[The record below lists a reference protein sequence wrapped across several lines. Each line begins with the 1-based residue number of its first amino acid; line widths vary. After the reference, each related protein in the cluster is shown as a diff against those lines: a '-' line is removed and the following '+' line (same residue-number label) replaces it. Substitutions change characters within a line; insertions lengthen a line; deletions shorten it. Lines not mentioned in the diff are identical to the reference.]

1 MPTPYQYDPFGNYPP
16 NLITNEQHSVTPP
29 TASDQANFIVPDA
42 APFFAL
48 GLIVRSGPASTDPV
62 LVEGTDYILTHRF
75 VEASQFLNR
84 QIYGSITFLNQMYS
98 GMVWLTYQTLGG
110 TYTLDDY
117 SIVENLTRSLYSIR
131 VVTWT
136 QVVPLVAAFPPLP
149 HPHNVADLTG
159 MADVVVVLN
168 SILTALQQSGGN
180 VNTLATTLQTH
191 LNAVSSHS
199 KSQVGLGL
207 LDNFRTATQQD
218 IENGVPNAYVT
229 PQMLIYGIERFVT
242 GSGSVGLVLDLLAS
256 SVQRAYN
263 GSSEQY
269 EDSLLLNNAFV
280 TVDCDNYVKEGKY
293 WVTDMANIANA
304 PFSWCVMEVT
314 NIAVE
319 STNPAVGEVL
329 QIFDDG
335 LGRRARRIRQY
346 VSTGVYQWSD
356 FVITTNDT
364 VLPPSGTGPLVP
376 ITGSSIDLND
386 YTTTGNFSFS
396 TAVFPA
402 NAPPSYGPAT
412 TFQLQV
418 LVTPVLL
425 YTVQIAKNTTSNKTY
440 IRGGYRNDNDYID
453 FYGHYW
459 RQVPTIDS
467 ILNDTYVNNIL
478 TDGSYLCRVENSSTV
493 NISVGN
499 RHAFLLYVKN
509 SPTMQRIVQVM
520 YNLIDT
526 ISPYDE
532 LYQINVRGID
542 FNEDSINHYTG
553 GWNPNTKSVIDYFLS
568 ITDMLK
574 LQNYLVSIGVDFSA
588 GGYMGLSY
596 ELQQG
601 YIGSYGAGGTGRI
614 LVDTDLNRV
623 TGEGYYIFRH
633 EDNVL
638 NVPTALN
645 NTECFYVVLMYIRET
660 IAVQTIFQA
669 YGEDRTS
676 SLYVR
681 HQLTNDWNNGVTPP
695 NWVLLPN

>member
-1 MPTPYQYDPFGNYPP
+1 MSTPYQYDPFGNYPP
-16 NLITNEQHSVTPP
+16 NLITNEHHSVTPP
-29 TASDQANFIVPDA
+29 TASDQANFIVPGA

-48 GLIVRSGPASTDPV
+48 GLIVRSGPAPTDPV

-110 TYTLDDY
+110 AFTLPDY

-136 QVVPLVAAFPPLP
+136 QVVPMVAAFPPLP
-149 HPHNVADLTG
+149 HPHHSSDLTG
-159 MADVVVVLN
+159 MSDVVDILN
-168 SILTALQQSGGN
+168 LIKNAIQASGAN
-180 VNTLATTLQTH
+180 LNTLAASFTQH
-191 LNAVSSHS
+191 LIGDAPHT
-199 KSQVGLGL
+199 KSQVGLGNL
-207 LDNFRTATQQD
+207 PNYRAATQAD
-218 IENGVPNAYVT
+218 IDNAVPNALVT

-280 TVDCDNYVKEGKY
+280 TVDCNNYVKEGKY
-293 WVTDMANIANA
+293 WVADMANIANA
-304 PFSWCVMEVT
+304 PFSRCVMEVT
-314 NIAVE
+314 NISVE

-335 LGRRARRIRQY
+335 LGRRARRIRRQ
-346 VSTGVYQWSD
+346 VTAGVYQWSD

-364 VLPPSGTGPLVP
+364 VLPPSGTGPFVP
-376 ITGSSIDLND
+376 ITGSSIDLDD

-402 NAPPSYGPAT
+402 NAPPSPGPAT

-440 IRGGYRNDNDYID
+440 VRGGYENDHNFID
-453 FYGHYW
+453 FYMHYW

-467 ILNDTYVNNIL
+467 IVNDTPVNNIL
-478 TDGSYLCRVENSSTV
+478 TDGSYLCRIENAITV
-493 NISVGN
+493 FVGMQSN
-499 RHAFLLYVKN
+499 HHAFLLYVKN
-509 SPTMQRIVQVM
+509 SVATQRMVQIA

-526 ISPYDE
+526 LDPYEEVYKIS
-532 LYQINVRGID
+532 VRGVD
-542 FNEDSINHYTG
+542 FNEGSIVTNA
-553 GWNPNTKSVIDYFLS
+553 WNTTTTSVIEYFLS
-568 ITDMLK
+568 ITDMVK
-574 LQNYLVSIGVDFSA
+574 LQNYLVSIGVMDA
-588 GGYMGLSY
+588 GTTLSLNWR
-596 ELQQG
+596 LQQG
-601 YIGSYGAGGTGRI
+601 YIDCYGAGGTGRI

-638 NVPTALN
+638 NAPTALN
-645 NTECFYVVLMYIRET
+645 NTECFYVVLMYISGT
-660 IAVQTIFQA
+660 ISVQTIFQA
-669 YGEDRTS
+669 YGEHLTS
-676 SLYVR
+676 SVYVR
-681 HQLTNDWNNGVTPP
+681 HQPTNDWTNGVTPP

>member
-1 MPTPYQYDPFGNYPP
+1 MSTPYQYDPFGNYPP
-16 NLITNEQHSVTPP
+16 NLITNEHHSVTPP
-29 TASDQANFIVPDA
+29 TASDQANFIVPGA

-48 GLIVRSGPASTDPV
+48 GLIVRSGPAPTDPV

-110 TYTLDDY
+110 AFTLPDY

-136 QVVPLVAAFPPLP
+136 QVVPMVAAFPPLP
-149 HPHNVADLTG
+149 HPHNTSDLTG
-159 MADVVVVLN
+159 MSDVVDILN
-168 SILTALQQSGGN
+168 LIKNAIQASGAN
-180 VNTLATTLQTH
+180 LNTLAASFTQH
-191 LNAVSSHS
+191 LIGDAPHT
-199 KSQVGLGL
+199 KSQVGLGNL
-207 LDNFRTATQQD
+207 PNYRAATQAD
-218 IENGVPNAYVT
+218 IDNAVPNALVT

-242 GSGSVGLVLDLLAS
+242 GSGSVGLILDLLAS

-280 TVDCDNYVKEGKY
+280 TVDCNNYIREGKY
-293 WVTDMANIANA
+293 WVADMTNIANA

-314 NIAVE
+314 NISVE

-346 VSTGVYQWSD
+346 VSTGVYQWSV

-364 VLPPSGTGPLVP
+364 VLPPSGTGPFVP
-376 ITGSSIDLND
+376 ITGSSIDLDD

-402 NAPPSYGPAT
+402 NAPPSPGPAT

-418 LVTPVLL
+418 LVTPIHL

-440 IRGGYRNDNDYID
+440 IRGGYRNHSPEYVT

-459 RQVPTIDS
+459 RQVPTIDNVV
-467 ILNDTYVNNIL
+467 NDTSVNNIL
-478 TDGSYLCRVENSSTV
+478 TDGSYLCREEDGMPGSGMP
-493 NISVGN
+493 GN

-509 SPTMQRIVQVM
+509 SPTMQRIVQVT

-526 ISPYDE
+526 LDPYE
-532 LYQINVRGID
+532 EVYKINVRGVD
-542 FNEDSINHYTG
+542 FNEVSINAYTG
-553 GWNPNTKSVIDYFLS
+553 GWNTSTESPIDYFLS
-568 ITDMLK
+568 AVDMNK
-574 LQNYLVSIGVDFSA
+574 LQNYLVSIGIDFVP
-588 GGYMGLSY
+588 GGYSSLREQLQNAYIDEYGL
-596 ELQQG
+596 G
-601 YIGSYGAGGTGRI
+601 RGRI
-614 LVDTDLNRV
+614 LVDIDLNRV
-623 TGEGYYIFRH
+623 TDEGFYIFRH

-638 NVPTALN
+638 NVPAALN
-645 NTECFYVVLMYIRET
+645 NAEYFYVVLMYIRGT

-669 YGEDRTS
+669 YGKDRTS

-681 HQLTNDWNNGVTPP
+681 HQPTNDWTNGVTPP